1 MGKKLGATDELIVIS
16 KCSFGSF
23 SSFIKNVF
31 DRSISYV
38 LPYFEIRDGEM
49 HHCSRYENKLKIKVY
64 FYGDD
69 ITEAEKK
76 TAEALVNANALN
88 FNGEV
93 VEVTFT
99 DNAKKLKEVI
109 KW

>member
-1 MGKKLGATDELIVIS
+1 MKKEL
-16 KCSFGSF
+16 K
-23 SSFIKNVF
+23 KTN
-31 DRSISYV
+31 YV
-38 LPYFEIRDGEM
+38 VVAHYDGE
-49 HHCSRYENKLKIKVY
+49 RYLDECCLLGWNGREDY
-64 FYGDD
+64 YCTDFYGDD